1 MCVWK
6 LRKMAVWCWKRFHQL
21 LKLTSLRGC
30 AARFLSGG
38 LVEDKKLVI
47 CVEGNIA
54 SGKTTC
60 LQYFAKY
67 NNIEVLLEPVS
78 KWRNVWNHNPLALMY
93 EDPSRWAITLQTYV
107 QLTMLQQHSRPQ
119 TMPIRMMERSI
130 HSAKYV
136 FVENHYK
143 SSIMPPVD
151 YAVLSEWFEW
161 IVANNNIPV
170 DLIVYLQTSP
180 ETCYRR
186 LKYRCRSEETVIPQ
200 EYLQSLH
207 QLYEDWLVKQTS
219 FKVPAPVLVIPA
231 DLDLVEMEGVYEAH
245 RERILHPNPTG
256 LQNRH

>member
-6 LRKMAVWCWKRFHQL
+6 LRNMAVWCWKRFHQL

-78 KWRNVWNHNPLALMY
+78 KWRNLWNHNLLSLMY

-119 TMPIRMMERSI
+119 TIPVRMMERSI

-161 IVANNNIPV
+161 IVANHNIPV

-186 LKYRCRSEETVIPQ
+186 LKYRCRSEETIIP
-200 EYLQSLH
+200 
-207 QLYEDWLVKQTS
+207 V
-219 FKVPAPVLVIPA
+219 VIPA
-231 DLDLVEMEGVYEAH
+231 DLDLVEMQAVYEAH